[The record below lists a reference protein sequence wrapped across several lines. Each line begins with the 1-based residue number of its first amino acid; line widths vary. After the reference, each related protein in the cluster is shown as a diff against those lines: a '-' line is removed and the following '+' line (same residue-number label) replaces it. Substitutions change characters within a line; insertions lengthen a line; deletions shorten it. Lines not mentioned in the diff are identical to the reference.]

1 MEQCFFRFC
10 SYNSHK
16 NFINC
21 IMLRSSLIFFLFCS
35 LSFGQNNTI
44 NDLSIDSRENGTI
57 IELKSTKKID
67 LKNITA
73 WYSSEWFYL
82 TVYDAKSDST
92 ELLNTDFS
100 NPVRKI
106 EVANSK
112 ESTQIALQFNKAI
125 ESFEIMPPLKKG
137 VSLILRFP
145 QEDIKNDLANKND
158 LEEFAEFNEPIESDK
173 TKNILRKKG
182 NPANKLMP
190 FIGIIVA
197 VSDIANPG
205 VFLVGTLIGLS
216 SLFF

>member
-1 MEQCFFRFC
+1 MIRLILTCF
-10 SYNSHK
+10 
-16 NFINC
+16 
-21 IMLRSSLIFFLFCS
+21 LI
-35 LSFGQNNTI
+35 SFAFAQDNKITQ
-44 NDLSIDSRENGTI
+44 LYIDSRDNGTI
-57 IELKSTKKID
+57 IELQSTKTVD

-106 EVANSK
+106 EVANSE
-112 ESTQIALQFNKAI
+112 ESTQIALQFNKSI

-137 VSLILRFP
+137 ISLILRFP

-158 LEEFAEFNEPIESDK
+158 LEEFAEFNEPIKSSK
-173 TKNILRKKG
+173 TKDILRKKG

-190 FIGIIVA
+190 FVGMIV
-197 VSDIANPG
+197 VISDIANPG